1 MKDSQNF
8 YYFIRLELVEV
19 GKCRIYMY
27 INIYPTLNLYPP
39 LIVLWP
45 NFWFL
50 FAIACFLNPTT
61 PKIWLSAAFPTETAT
76 ARPTWPACPARWPT
90 CPARGWPTC
99 PATTGFPLFP
109 RPPIRR
115 FFLAELRQ
123 STSENTRR
131 KLNQMPFHNHTFP
144 L

>member
-45 NFWFL
+45 NF
-50 FAIACFLNPTT
+50 
-61 PKIWLSAAFPTETAT
+61 
-76 ARPTWPACPARWPT
+76 
-90 CPARGWPTC
+90 
-99 PATTGFPLFP
+99 
-109 RPPIRR
+109 
-115 FFLAELRQ
+115 
-123 STSENTRR
+123 
-131 KLNQMPFHNHTFP
+131 
-144 L
+144 